1 MSTPATSHAA
11 PAKPAT
17 ATGGL
22 ALALR
27 RHPELMVAAVLVLAV
42 VVIGTINPVFWQ
54 PANLFSLLRASVI
67 TGILGLAVL
76 MVMLSGGIDVSFPAF
91 AIAAMYLTVKA
102 MIAWGFDGVLLP
114 FLMATAIGAG
124 LGLVNAVFVHYFRMI
139 PLIVTLGTGTA
150 VLGFI
155 LGVVGTSQ
163 INIDQMPPLLIGFAR
178 GEFLHVPQGD
188 GTAGL
193 SSMVLV
199 YAAIAVLVHLMLR
212 HTMMGRSIYA
222 LGGGEEAA
230 RRVGFNTR
238 RTTFFIYGLAG
249 ALAGF
254 AGLLHGAMIWTA
266 NPRDMV
272 GLELDVIA
280 AVVLGGASIFG
291 GRGSVIGTVLGGLTL
306 VVITNS
312 LIILGVDTTWQ
323 RVVVGL
329 IVIAATA
336 ATAWRDRKRLA

>member
-1 MSTPATSHAA
+1 MS
-11 PAKPAT
+11 
-17 ATGGL
+17 GL
-22 ALALR
+22 AAALR
-27 RHPELMVAAVLVLAV
+27 RHPELMVAAVLVLSV
-42 VVIGTINPVFWQ
+42 VTIGLINPVFWQ
-54 PANLFSLLRASVI
+54 PANIFSLLRASVI
-67 TGILGLAVL
+67 TGILALAVL

-114 FLMATAIGAG
+114 FAMATGIGVL
-124 LGLVNAVFVHYFRMI
+124 LGLVNAVFVHYLRMI

-150 VLGFI
+150 VRGFI

-178 GEFLHVPQGD
+178 GELFSVTQAD
-188 GTAGL
+188 GSQTGL
-193 SSMVLV
+193 SAMVLV
-199 YAAIAVLVHLMLR
+199 YAVIAVLVHLMLR

-222 LGGGEEAA
+222 LGGGTEAA
-230 RRVGFNTR
+230 RRVGFNVR

-249 ALAGF
+249 AP
-254 AGLLHGAMIWTA
+254 GLLHGAMIWTA

-291 GRGSVIGTVLGGLTL
+291 GRGSVIGTVLGVLTL

-336 ATAWRDRKRLA
+336 ATAWRDRKRIA

>member
-1 MSTPATSHAA
+1 MS
-11 PAKPAT
+11 
-17 ATGGL
+17 GL
-22 ALALR
+22 ANALR

-54 PANLFSLLRASVI
+54 PSNLFSLMRASVV
-67 TGILGLAVL
+67 TGILALAVL
-76 MVMLSGGIDVSFPAF
+76 LVMLSGGIDVSFPAF
-91 AIAAMYLTVKA
+91 AIAAMYLTIKA
-102 MIAWGFDGVLLP
+102 MIAWGFDGVILP
-114 FLMATAIGAG
+114 FLMASGIGLG
-124 LGLVNAVFVHYFRMI
+124 LGLVNAAFVHYLRMI

-150 VLGFI
+150 VRGFI

-163 INIDQMPPLLIGFAR
+163 INIGQMPPQLIDFAR
-178 GEFLHVPQGD
+178 GEVLHVTQAD
-188 GTAGL
+188 GSVAGL

-199 YAAIAVLVHLMLR
+199 YAGLAIAVHLLLR
-212 HTMMGRSIYA
+212 HTMLGRGIYA
-222 LGGGEEAA
+222 MGGGVEAA
-230 RRVGFNTR
+230 RRVGFNIR
-238 RTTFFIYGLAG
+238 RTTFVIYGLAG

-291 GRGSVIGTVLGGLTL
+291 GRGSVIGTMLGVLTL

-336 ATAWRDRKRLA
+336 VTAWRDRKRLA

>member
-1 MSTPATSHAA
+1 MS
-11 PAKPAT
+11 
-17 ATGGL
+17 GL
-22 ALALR
+22 ARALR
-27 RHPELMVAAVLVLAV
+27 RHPELMVAAVLVAAV
-42 VVIGTINPVFWQ
+42 LVIGTVNPVFWQ
-54 PANLFSLLRASVI
+54 PANIFSLLRASVV
-67 TGILGLAVL
+67 TGILALAVL
-76 MVMLSGGIDVSFPAF
+76 LVMLSGGIDVSFPAF

-102 MIAWGFDGVLLP
+102 MIAWGFDGVILP
-114 FLMATAIGAG
+114 FLMASGIGLG
-124 LGLVNAVFVHYFRMI
+124 LGLVNAAFVHYLRMI

-150 VLGFI
+150 VRGFI

-163 INIDQMPPLLIGFAR
+163 INIGQMPPGLIDFAR
-178 GEFLHVPQGD
+178 GEVLQVTQAD
-188 GTAGL
+188 GSMAGL

-199 YAAIAVLVHLMLR
+199 YAAIALAVHLMLR
-212 HTMMGRSIYA
+212 HTMLGRGIYA
-222 LGGGEEAA
+222 MGGGMEAA

-238 RTTFFIYGLAG
+238 RITFLIYGLAG

-291 GRGSVIGTVLGGLTL
+291 GRGTVVGTMLGVLTL

-312 LIILGVDTTWQ
+312 LIILGIDTTWQ

-336 ATAWRDRKRLA
+336 VTAWRDRQRLA

>member
-1 MSTPATSHAA
+1 MSRLAA
-11 PAKPAT
+11 
-17 ATGGL
+17 L
-22 ALALR
+22 LR
-27 RHPELMVAAVLVLAV
+27 RHPEFMVGAVLLAAVLL
-42 VVIGTINPVFWQ
+42 IGTVNPVFWQ
-54 PANLFSLLRASVI
+54 PANLFSLLRASFI
-67 TGILGLAVL
+67 SGILALAVL

-102 MIAWGFDGVLLP
+102 MIAWGFDGVVLP
-114 FLMATAIGAG
+114 FVMATGIGLL
-124 LGLVNAVFVHYFRMI
+124 LGLVNAAFVHYLRMI

-150 VLGFI
+150 VRGFI
-155 LGVVGTSQ
+155 LGMVGTSQ

-178 GEFLHVPQGD
+178 GEFLHVTQAD
-188 GTAGL
+188 GSQAGL

-199 YAAIAVLVHLMLR
+199 YAGIALLVHLMLR
-212 HTMMGRSIYA
+212 HTMIGRGIYA

-238 RTTFFIYGLAG
+238 RITFFIYGLAG

-291 GRGSVIGTVLGGLTL
+291 GRGSVIGTVLGVLTL

-336 ATAWRDRKRLA
+336 ATAWRDRRRLA